1 MSLVDVGS
9 QHQTDIR
16 NLFEIPDPA
25 THRAWKFAGL
35 KPVVR
40 EINPRRLFADGLFVM
55 PHVLRSHVV
64 FSRIVFIGPNA
75 APIESVVELVR
86 RRRQD
91 AGSSSV
97 YVRYA
102 R

>member
-16 NLFEIPDPA
+16 NLFETPDPA
-25 THRAWKFAGL
+25 TDRPWKFAGL
-35 KPVVR
+35 KPVVG
-40 EINPRRLFADGLFVM
+40 EINPGGLFADSFFIM
-55 PHVLRSHVV
+55 PDIFRRDIV
-64 FSRIVFIGPNA
+64 FGRIVLIGPNA

-86 RRRQD
+86 RRRQN
-91 AGSSSV
+91 AGWSSV
-97 YVRYA
+97 HVPYA